1 MTTKPKAPKAP
12 KLVFTTGE
20 DALAQ
25 RKRLS
30 LNQAEFWGRIC
41 VTQSG
46 GSRYESGRKL
56 PRPVQLLLH
65 LAYAPDAKAQAM
77 LDSLRDQE

>member
-1 MTTKPKAPKAP
+1 MQSKPKAIKAP
-12 KLVFTTGE
+12 KLFLTTGE

-25 RKRLS
+25 RKKLA
-30 LNQAEFWGRIC
+30 LNQSEFWSRVAIG
-41 VTQSG
+41 QSG

-65 LAYAPDAKAQAM
+65 LAYAPEAQAATV
-77 LDSLRDQE
+77 LNYLRRPS